1 MRLLYRACSPSC
13 IARLIRNRAHRIRT
27 APVLDHRTGRR
38 GQRRMEGVFGS
49 GPNGRLPP
57 GFGRA
62 FMHLCWAEDGTCL
75 ADTVLFGF
83 FRDILDDFATLA
95 VPHAWQEASNASLR
109 MGPTEV
115 RQNGISVDAAAFFWG
130 TEERV
135 LGRRYLLDA
144 TSGTWTVL
152 DDADTAEDAVYSHH
166 HATIPW
172 LDMEVEWPAGA
183 FEAGTFH
190 QLVLPALT
198 SGVTAGSVS
207 REIRVTPLDSVHWGG
222 ASRIFT
228 SAVRPMDGCGTWD
241 LFDPAALQAGQT
253 VPEPIVADWS
263 SRWSRTALTRM
274 RSLLNAYYTDMADP
288 NVAVTRTSGGRTA
301 EKFSGTFGSARAWTG
316 RQGHS
321 NVVQPGDPQW
331 STGPVATARPASMDL
346 SEAAFA
352 QMALTGDQRR
362 TVTVPQNCRGPSHW
376 WLAGNTKS
384 GWSPSRV
391 NRSSQL

>member
-1 MRLLYRACSPSC
+1 
-13 IARLIRNRAHRIRT
+13 
-27 APVLDHRTGRR
+27 
-38 GQRRMEGVFGS
+38 
-49 GPNGRLPP
+49 
-57 GFGRA
+57 
-62 FMHLCWAEDGTCL
+62 MHLCWAEDGTCL

-95 VPHAWQEASNASLR
+95 ASRIPWQEAGNASLR

-207 REIRVTPLDSVHWGG
+207 REIRVTPLDSVHWGWE
-222 ASRIFT
+222 SVTDFY
-228 SAVRPMDGCGTWD
+228 GCGAPHGWVQHVGH
-241 LFDPAALQAGQT
+241 LFDPRLPLQAGQT

-288 NVAVTRTSGGRTA
+288 ECGSDEDLRWADSGEILGNLRLC
-301 EKFSGTFGSARAWTG
+301 ARPGPDGKVIPTLFN
-316 RQGHS
+316 Q
-321 NVVQPGDPQW
+321 GDPPMVNR
-331 STGPVATARPASMDL
+331 SNGHCTPRLHLDL

-352 QMALTGDQRR
+352 QMA
-362 TVTVPQNCRGPSHW
+362 P
-376 WLAGNTKS
+376 
-384 GWSPSRV
+384 
-391 NRSSQL
+391 